1 MNDWTPEMVEER
13 LIEAAS
19 VLRRWQK
26 AFSWQG
32 WGLWLALRPPPPP
45 PPPKSQS

>member
-19 VLRRWQK
+19 VLRRLP
-26 AFSWQG
+26 AE
-32 WGLWLALRPPPPP
+32 LAAAVASLVRGP
-45 PPPKSQS
+45 Q